1 MGKFL
6 DNNGLSH
13 LVLLIKN
20 MFVKKELKTGSS
32 STYKV
37 LSDNNLTDELVAKIQ
52 NAGNSSFSGNYN
64 DLTNKPDLT
73 VYAKS
78 TEVTTAINN
87 ALANVNKKEIVT
99 STSQMTDANTIYL
112 LANSA
117 TEENNTYDEYLVIN
131 NVPEKIGT
139 TAVDLSGYVR
149 KSDLITIT
157 NEEIEQIVE
166 SAFTEK

>member
-13 LVLLIKN
+13 LILLIKN
-20 MFVKKELKTGSS
+20 MFVKKEFKTGSS

-37 LSDNNLTDELVAKIQ
+37 LSDNNLTDELVTKIQ
-52 NAGNSSFSGNYN
+52 NAGDSTFSGNYN

-78 TEVTTAINN
+78 TDVTTAINT

-166 SAFTEK
+166 SAFTEE

>member
-1 MGKFL
+1 MAFL
-6 DNNGLSH
+6 NYKGLKRYDKKTKEYIEDKIKKINNIDVDKLAT
-13 LVLLIKN
+13 KA
-20 MFVKKELKTGSS
+20 ELDTKAN
-32 STYKV
+32 K
-37 LSDNNLTDELVAKIQ
+37 SDL
-52 NAGNSSFSGNYN
+52 FSGDYN

-78 TEVTTAINN
+78 TDVTTAINT

-99 STSQMTDANTIYL
+99 STAQMTDANTIYL

-149 KSDLITIT
+149 KSDLITRT

-166 SAFTEK
+166 NAFAEE

>member
-37 LSDNNLTDELVAKIQ
+37 LSDNNLTDELVTKIQ
-52 NAGNSSFSGNYN
+52 NAGDSSFSGNYN

-78 TEVTTAINN
+78 TDVTTAINT

-112 LANSA
+112 LANSQ
-117 TEENNTYDEYLVIN
+117 TEENNIYDEYLLIN
-131 NVPEKIGT
+131 NVAEKIGT
-139 TAVDLSGYVR
+139 TAVDLSGYV
-149 KSDLITIT
+149 KETDITAIT
-157 NEEIEQIVE
+157 NEEIDAILN
-166 SAFTEK
+166 S

>member
-1 MGKFL
+1 MGKIL

-13 LVLLIKN
+13 LILLIKN
-20 MFVKKELKTGSS
+20 MFVKKEFKTGSS

-37 LSDNNLTDELVAKIQ
+37 LSDNNLTDELVTKIQ
-52 NAGNSSFSGNYN
+52 NAGDSTFSGNYN

-73 VYAKS
+73 VFAKS
-78 TEVTTAINN
+78 TDVTTAINT

-112 LANSA
+112 LANTA

-131 NVPEKIGT
+131 NVAEKIGT
-139 TAVDLSGYVR
+139 TAVDLSGYV
-149 KSDLITIT
+149 KETDITAIT
-157 NEEIEQIVE
+157 NEEIDAILN
-166 SAFTEK
+166 S